1 MTDEQ
6 KEKIRSMRIQGIGYR
21 LIAKELCL
29 KENQVQL
36 FCKAHGLVGS
46 ADLTRLNYPIWCYQ
60 NNRCLVCGAK
70 LKQAKH
76 GRKKK
81 FCSGKCRTKYCRSKS
96 ESETEE

>member
-36 FCKAHGLVGS
+36 FCKAHGLAGS
-46 ADLTRLNYPIWCYQ
+46 ADLTRLNFPIWCYQ
-60 NNRCLVCGAK
+60 NNRCLACSAK
-70 LKQAKH
+70 LKQTKC

-81 FCSGKCRTKYCRSKS
+81 FCSGRCRTRYFR
-96 ESETEE
+96 ENHETEE